1 MSISFAILGILSW
14 KPSTGYELKK
24 VFQDSSFM
32 YWSGNNNQ
40 IYKALL
46 QMQDEGL
53 VTSEVIHQDSAP
65 SKKLY
70 RITNDGLTE
79 LKEWVLSSPEA
90 PEFKKTFL
98 IQLAWSDLLNNH
110 ELNELLSRYED
121 TIKVQLLLEQEKN
134 RRSLNSPNRNNRET
148 FLWNS
153 IYQNLITS
161 YQAELDWINQVRQK
175 LFENEVIEEEKRMN
189 YQVISRNDKKYL
201 EIISNTTPLRSE
213 SDALELVALCGEND
227 TNLLMIHYAALSEDF
242 FELKTKVAGDIL
254 QKLMNYRIKAVA
266 IIPSEIIQKGRFRE
280 LALEMNK
287 GQHFRMVN
295 SKDEAEAW
303 LLQ

>member
-121 TIKVQLLLEQEKN
+121 TINVQLLLEQEKN
-134 RRSLNSPNRNNRET
+134 RRSLNSPNRNDRET

-287 GQHFRMVN
+287 GQHFRMVD
-295 SKDEAEAW
+295 SKEEAEAW